1 MHFIGYKY
9 RNLLSIKRIF
19 CRFLKMPFYAVIFRA
34 KKAGAIAENWE
45 TARELRDATPNSYA
59 KKFDT
64 KIEAEKY
71 IKDFKFQIVQN
82 TQSTNDH
89 FKGVKRKR
97 SENSNCMVSSV
108 TEHFKKIKT
117 AFSDLLAVSSLIGL
131 SVTSIDKLK
140 ILNKDVIDKLHE
152 ILNVNE
158 TESIENLSLVATTN
172 TLSNKNLTLSDEN
185 DLCSSNIDAIDSTD
199 LLPSELELAKKSF
212 TFNEKNEV
220 VVYTD
225 GACSNNGYKGASA
238 GAGVWFGKSHP
249 LNLAIKVPGTQTN
262 NNAEIFSTIKAIERV
277 NSTGLTRISIHTD
290 SDFVIKSVNEWMPR
304 WQAKGWK
311 TSAGAEVKNKEMFMI
326 LNKKIQSMDSV
337 SWTYVPGHKGIT
349 GNEEADK
356 LARIGAKM

>member
-1 MHFIGYKY
+1 MYFSGYNYKY

-19 CRFLKMPFYAVIFRA
+19 CSFFDMPFYAVIFKS
-34 KKAGAIAENWE
+34 KKAGAIAANWE
-45 TARELRDATPNSYA
+45 AARGLRDATPNSFA

-82 TQSTNDH
+82 TPSTNDYS
-89 FKGVKRKR
+89 KGVKRKR
-97 SENSNCMVSSV
+97 SENSNFPISLVKD
-108 TEHFKKIKT
+108 HIKKIKM
-117 AFSDLLAVSSLIGL
+117 AFSDLLAVSSLTGL
-131 SVTSIDKLK
+131 SVTSLDQLK
-140 ILNKDVIDKLHE
+140 NLNNLVIGKLHE

-158 TESIENLSLVATTN
+158 TESVEHLSLVTTIN
-172 TLSNKNLTLSDEN
+172 TPSDTFFNEK
-185 DLCSSNIDAIDSTD
+185 DFCSPNIDVIDGTD
-199 LLPSELELAKKSF
+199 LLPSELESAKKSF

-220 VVYTD
+220 IVYTD

-249 LNLAIKVPGTQTN
+249 LNLAIKVPGIQTN

-304 WQAKGWK
+304 WQANGWK
-311 TSAGAEVKNKEMFMI
+311 TSAGAEVKNKEMFMV
-326 LNKKIQSMDSV
+326 LNKRIQSMDSV
-337 SWTYVPGHKGIT
+337 SWIYVPGHKGIT

>member
-1 MHFIGYKY
+1 MHFSGCKY
-9 RNLLSIKRIF
+9 RSLSSIKLIF
-19 CRFLKMPFYAVIFRA
+19 CRFFKMPFYAVIF
-34 KKAGAIAENWE
+34 KTSKAAAIAKNWE
-45 TARELRDATPNSYA
+45 EARGLRDATPNSYA

-71 IKDFKFQIVQN
+71 IKNFKFVCVEN

-97 SENSNCMVSSV
+97 SDNPLYPISSV
-108 TEHFKKIKT
+108 KDHIKKIKMT
-117 AFSDLLAVSSLIGL
+117 FSDLLVAVSSFSG
-131 SVTSIDKLK
+131 SSATCADQLK
-140 ILNKDVIDKLHE
+140 ILSDEVIGKLHE

-158 TESIENLSLVATTN
+158 TESIEDLSLVATAN
-172 TLSNKNLTLSDEN
+172 TQLNKSLT
-185 DLCSSNIDAIDSTD
+185 CSSNIDAIDGTD
-199 LLPSELELAKKSF
+199 LLPSELESAKKSF

-238 GAGVWFGKSHP
+238 GAGVWFGNHHP
-249 LNLAIKVPGTQTN
+249 LNLSIKVPGTQTN

-277 NSTGLTRISIHTD
+277 YSTGLTRISIHTD

-304 WQAKGWK
+304 WLAKGWK

-326 LNKKIQSMDSV
+326 LNKRIKSMDSV
-337 SWTYVPGHKGIT
+337 SWSYVPGHKGIT

>member
-1 MHFIGYKY
+1 MHFSSYKY

-19 CRFLKMPFYAVIFRA
+19 SCFFKMPFYAVIFKT
-34 KKAGAIAENWE
+34 KKTGAIAENWE
-45 TARELRDATPNSYA
+45 MARGLRDATPNSYA

-82 TQSTNDH
+82 AQSTNDH
-89 FKGVKRKR
+89 FKGIKRKR
-97 SENSNCMVSSV
+97 SENSNFTISSV
-108 TEHFKKIKT
+108 KDHIKKIKM
-117 AFSDLLAVSSLIGL
+117 AFSDLLAVSSFTGL
-131 SVTSIDKLK
+131 SVNCVDQLK
-140 ILNKDVIDKLHE
+140 ILNDEVIGKLHK

-158 TESIENLSLVATTN
+158 TESIENLSLVTTVN
-172 TLSNKNLTLSDEN
+172 TPSNKNLTFSDEK
-185 DLCSSNIDAIDSTD
+185 DMCSPYIDAIDSID
-199 LLPSELELAKKSF
+199 LLPSELESAKKSF

-225 GACSNNGYKGASA
+225 GACSNNGFKGASA
-238 GAGVWFGKSHP
+238 GAGVWFGKNHP

-304 WQAKGWK
+304 WQTKGWK

-326 LNKKIQSMDSV
+326 LNKRIQSMDSV

>member
-97 SENSNCMVSSV
+97 SENSNCM
-108 TEHFKKIKT
+108 IKT

-140 ILNKDVIDKLHE
+140 ILNKEVIDKLHE

>member
-1 MHFIGYKY
+1 
-9 RNLLSIKRIF
+9 
-19 CRFLKMPFYAVIFRA
+19 MPFYAVIFRV

-45 TARELRDATPNSYA
+45 IARGLRDATPNSYA

-97 SENSNCMVSSV
+97 SENSNCMISSV
-108 TEHFKKIKT
+108 TEHLKKIKT
-117 AFSDLLAVSSLIGL
+117 AFSDLLAVSSVTGL

-140 ILNKDVIDKLHE
+140 ILNKEVIDKLHE

-172 TLSNKNLTLSDEN
+172 ILSNKNLTFSDEN